1 MSSRTI
7 RVDDEVYA
15 ALQRRAEPF
24 VDTPNSTLRKLLG
37 LTPGSGRPEAS
48 DEAPTDDLGT
58 ESAGGTSPREQ
69 RLAPFLNDGRLEAGQ
84 RLVWHRRNLKQTHHA
99 TVLAN
104 GNLRLDDGREFGS
117 PSGAA
122 TEIAGNPQNGLK
134 CWATEDGKRLSEL

>member
-1 MSSRTI
+1 MSRTI
-7 RVDDEVYA
+7 RVDEEVFA
-15 ALQRRAEPF
+15 AIQAEAVAF
-24 VDTPNSTLRKLLG
+24 VDTPNSTLRRILG
-37 LTPGSGRPEAS
+37 LDEGREPTAS
-48 DEAPTDDLGT
+48 DDAPETT
-58 ESAGGTSPREQ
+58 PTQTAPREQ

-122 TEIAGNPQNGLK
+122 SKIAGNPQNGLK
-134 CWATEDGKRLSEL
+134 CWATEGGKRLSEL